1 MIIYKIQNNVNG
13 NFYIGK
19 TKKTA
24 DQRFKRHYYNH
35 KDGKTYLYK
44 AMRKYGFDNFSIEV
58 LEETIDLDNR
68 ERFWIKTLQPRY
80 NMTEGG
86 DGGDTS
92 KSFNYKSGMSKRNIS
107 GSNNPMYGRKRSD
120 TAIFLSQAKDKMIQ
134 ANRCPVICE
143 GKKFQSVGDAQE
155 AYPGI
160 SIRKRLDNP
169 KYPEFYRL
177 REKTRRG

>member
-19 TKKTA
+19 TIKTA
-24 DQRFKRHYYNH
+24 DERFKRHYYNH

-44 AMRKYGFDNFSIEV
+44 AMRKYGFDNFSIEI

-68 ERFWIKTLQPRY
+68 ERFWIKTLHPQY

-92 KSFNYKSGMSKRNIS
+92 KSPNYTESLKHRPKPKPTYGMK
-107 GSNNPMYGRKRSD
+107 GKKQSD
-120 TAIFLSQAKDKMIQ
+120 KFREATLK
-134 ANRCPVICE
+134 ANRCPVMCE
-143 GKKFQSVGDAQE
+143 GKRFESVGEAQE

-169 KYPEFYRL
+169 KYPKFYRL